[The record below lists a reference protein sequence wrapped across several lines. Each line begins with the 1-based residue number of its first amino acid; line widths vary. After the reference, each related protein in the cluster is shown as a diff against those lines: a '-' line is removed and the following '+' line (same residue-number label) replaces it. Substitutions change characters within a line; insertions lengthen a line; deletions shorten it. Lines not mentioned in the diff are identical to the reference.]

1 VHRTSRPVPGSLSTS
16 PSLSG
21 RPPPAPPLV
30 ACLLAM
36 LAVASCNSHRLAA
49 PTPATSTLEKHRISQ
64 YVNRKLD
71 LLFMIDDSPSMAPLQ
86 TKLSQQLGNFMD
98 ALVNPTT
105 GQLPDLHVAVVSS
118 SFGGGAWSNVN
129 QCASGSYPGDD
140 GGKFQQGPGGA
151 GHGSCTMLHGG
162 QTYLASGDGSPG
174 GAPNYDGDIRDAF
187 KCMALL
193 GDRGCGFESQF
204 ESVYYALY
212 KAAQPNDPDNGG
224 FLRQE
229 ATLAVVMVTNE
240 DDCSVGP
247 QSLLLDPSVNSTS
260 DPSGLGALQSYRC
273 NEFGH
278 LCNGA
283 PPPHDAPASP
293 VTLDGCVSA
302 ENKGKTD
309 LTLRDPNGNADPTMG
324 HLWPT
329 VSDLTSFI
337 LTLKDNPDDILVAAI
352 AGPTTDNGG
361 HSLYRVISQANPSA
375 NDEGDPV
382 VDHSCTQPTSDG
394 TMPEYAD
401 PAVRIKQWVDG
412 FGANGVFYPICANDF
427 RSAMAGIAQQI
438 LPHVEPDC
446 LSDRIAWIDPAN
458 PSLGHDCQ
466 VSLGPRAGTAQALPE
481 CRPLPAAGLK
491 ATPTNTPCYQLVQN
505 AGGCLLDQGATTALV
520 ICNDASCD
528 VTMNGST
535 ATEAVITCALQ

>member
-1 VHRTSRPVPGSLSTS
+1 MQRPVN
-16 PSLSG
+16 
-21 RPPPAPPLV
+21 RPVRRPPAPSTFV
-30 ACLLAM
+30 AA
-36 LAVASCNSHRLAA
+36 LAVFATLTACNSHRLAA
-49 PTPATSTLEKHRISQ
+49 PTPAVSNLQKRNFLSS
-64 YVNRKLD
+64 VNRKLD
-71 LLFMIDDSPSMAPLQ
+71 LLFMIDDSASMAPLQ

-98 ALVNPTT
+98 ALANPAT

-118 SFGGGAWSNVN
+118 SFGGGAWNNVN

-151 GHGSCTMLHGG
+151 GHGSCTMLHAG

-174 GAPNYDGDIRDAF
+174 SDPNYDGDIRDAF

-224 FLRQE
+224 FLRDD
-229 ATLAVVMVTNE
+229 AMLAVVMVTNE
-240 DDCSVGP
+240 DDCSVAP
-247 QSLLLDPSVNSTS
+247 QSLLLDPGVNAVS

-302 ENKGKTD
+302 ENDGKTD
-309 LTLRDPNGNADPTMG
+309 SSLRDPDGKPDPTMG

-337 LTLKDNPDDILVAAI
+337 RKLKSNPDDILVAAL
-352 AGPTTDNGG
+352 AGPTTDLAG
-361 HSLYRVISQANPSA
+361 HSLYRVLSQPNPA
-375 NDEGDPV
+375 AGDELDPV
-382 VDHSCTQPTSDG
+382 VDHSCTQPTGDG

-401 PAVRIKQWVDG
+401 PAVRIKQWVDS
-412 FGANGVFYPICANDF
+412 FGPNGVFYPICANDF
-427 RSAMAGIAQQI
+427 RSAMVGIAQAI
-438 LPHVEPDC
+438 LPHIEPSC
-446 LSDRIAWIDPAN
+446 LSDDIAWIDPGDHAR
-458 PSLGHDCQ
+458 GHDCQ
-466 VSLGPRAGTAQALPE
+466 VTLTPRGGTPRALPE
-481 CRPLPAAGLK
+481 CTPLATGGTL
-491 ATPTNTPCYQLVQN
+491 ATPTNWPCYQLVSSTTDGCVPDRG
-505 AGGCLLDQGATTALV
+505 AGTALV
-520 ICNDASCD
+520 ICNDAACD
-528 VTMNGST
+528 RKMNGST
-535 ATEAVITCALQ
+535 AADANVSCALQ